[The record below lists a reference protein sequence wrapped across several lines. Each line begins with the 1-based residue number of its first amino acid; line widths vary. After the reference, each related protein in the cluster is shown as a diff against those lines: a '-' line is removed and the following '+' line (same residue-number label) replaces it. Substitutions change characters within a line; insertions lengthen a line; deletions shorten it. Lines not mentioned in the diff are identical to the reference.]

1 MESMV
6 TVQPE
11 RSLLTK
17 TKAAR
22 QQAEALLKGL
32 VEAKSLS
39 ERRLADLRLTDHLK
53 HVTGRSSLD
62 NAIASTRRMIDTLD
76 RTMAQFR
83 RDQGQCEV
91 AIVREGLAL
100 PARR

>member
-1 MESMV
+1 MDSMV
-6 TVQPE
+6 TVQAE
-11 RSLLTK
+11 RSLFAK
-17 TKAAR
+17 TKVAR

-39 ERRLADLRLTDHLK
+39 ERRLAELRLTDHLK

-83 RDQGQCEV
+83 REQAPCEV
-91 AIVREGLAL
+91 VVRESLTLA
-100 PARR
+100 PRR